1 MLFSKNRR
9 AFFYLTQKNLLTDIT
24 VDYSYHLD
32 GHEIVEQKLCPTVI
46 ISWFDN
52 IVEF

>member
-1 MLFSKNRR
+1 MLFSKTEEH
-9 AFFYLTQKNLLTDIT
+9 FLPYTKNLLTDIT